1 MKVLI
6 VYDSQFG
13 NTEKVAQAITAALG
27 TKEDTHLVKVK
38 MVKPEDMKG
47 LDILIVGSPI
57 HAWGPTKGMK
67 SFMRSLKPGILSGVR
82 AAAFDT
88 GYPSRMAGSAA
99 KKIEK
104 ALGKAG
110 CSIVAPA
117 RKFAV
122 SGNKGP
128 LADGELD
135 KAAAWAKEIK

>member
-13 NTEKVAQAITAALG
+13 NTEKVAQAVAASLG
-27 TKEDTHLVKVK
+27 TKEDTHLAKVE

-47 LDILIVGSPI
+47 LDILIVGSPV
-57 HAWGPTKGMK
+57 HAWGPTKAVK
-67 SFMRSLKPGILSGVR
+67 LFLKSLKPEILSGVR

-104 ALGKAG
+104 SLIKSG
-110 CSIVAPA
+110 CSIVAPTV
-117 RKFAV
+117 KFAV
-122 SGNKGP
+122 TGNKGP

-135 KAAAWAKEIK
+135 KATAWTKGIK

>member
-1 MKVLI
+1 MKVLV

-13 NTEKVAQAITAALG
+13 NTEKVAKAITAALG
-27 TKEDTHLVKVK
+27 TKDDVKLAKVD
-38 MVKPEDMKG
+38 MVKPEDMKE

-57 HAWGPTKGMK
+57 HAWGPTKAMK
-67 SFMRSLKPGILSGVR
+67 SFMKSLKPEILSGVR

-99 KKIEK
+99 IKIEK

-117 RKFAV
+117 IKFAV
-122 SGNKGP
+122 TGNKGP

>member
-13 NTEKVAQAITAALG
+13 NTEKVAKAIAAVLG
-27 TKEDTHLVKVK
+27 TKDDVKLAKVD
-38 MVKPEDMKG
+38 MVKPEDMQG

-57 HAWGPTKGMK
+57 HAWGPTKAMK
-67 SFMRSLKPGILSGVR
+67 SFMRSLKPEILSGVR
-82 AAAFDT
+82 ATAFDT

-99 KKIEK
+99 TKIEK

-117 RKFAV
+117 IKFAV
-122 SGNKGP
+122 TGNKGP

-135 KAAAWAKEIK
+135 KATDWAKKIK

>member
-13 NTEKVAQAITAALG
+13 NTEKVAKAIAAAFGKKDNVKLA
-27 TKEDTHLVKVK
+27 KVDT
-38 MVKPEDMKG
+38 VKPEDMKE
-47 LDILIVGSPI
+47 LDILIVGSPV

-67 SFMRSLKPGILSGVR
+67 SFMKSLNPGTLSSVR

-99 KKIEK
+99 PKIEK
-104 ALGKAG
+104 ALIKAG

-117 RKFAV
+117 TKFAV
-122 SGNKGP
+122 TGNKGP
-128 LADGELD
+128 LADGQLD
-135 KAAAWAKEIK
+135 KATAWAKEIK

>member
-1 MKVLI
+1 VKILI

-13 NTEKVAQAITAALG
+13 NTEKVAKAIAATFG
-27 TKEDTHLVKVK
+27 KKDDVKVAK
-38 MVKPEDMKG
+38 VDTVKPEDMKE

-57 HAWGPTKGMK
+57 HAWGPTKAIK
-67 SFMRSLKPGILSGVR
+67 SFVKSLKPEALSGVR

-99 KKIEK
+99 PKVEK
-104 ALGKAG
+104 ALSKAG

-117 RKFAV
+117 MKFAV
-122 SGNKGP
+122 TGNKGP

-135 KAAAWAKEIK
+135 KATAWAKEIK

>member
-13 NTEKVAQAITAALG
+13 NTEKVAKAIAVALG
-27 TKEDTHLVKVK
+27 LKEDIHVLRVNTVKA
-38 MVKPEDMKG
+38 EDTKG

-57 HAWGPTKGMK
+57 HAWGPTKSIK
-67 SFMRSLKPGILSGVR
+67 SFMKSLRPEILSGVR

-99 KKIEK
+99 KSIEK
-104 ALGKAG
+104 ALSKAG
-110 CSIVAPA
+110 CSIVVPA
-117 RKFAV
+117 RKFIV
-122 SGNKGP
+122 TGNKGP

-135 KAAAWAKEIK
+135 NAAAWAKEIK

>member
-13 NTEKVAQAITAALG
+13 NTEKVAKAIAAALG
-27 TKEDTHLVKVK
+27 TKEDIHVLRADAVKA
-38 MVKPEDMKG
+38 EDMKG
-47 LDILIVGSPI
+47 LDILVIGSPI
-57 HAWGPTKGMK
+57 HAWGPTKGIK
-67 SFMRSLKPGILSGVR
+67 SFMKSLEPEILSGVR

-104 ALGKAG
+104 ALSKAG

-117 RKFAV
+117 RKFIV
-122 SGNKGP
+122 TGSKGP